1 MKKYLNL
8 EDFISFI
15 KSLEVNE
22 SKILSTESLEDGSI
36 DNHTFMKIQFAGE
49 TIVLYEFYAGGI
61 GIIQDTPVAPWEDY
75 AKGVF
80 EDLTMNDEFK
90 VFIESE

>member
-8 EDFISFI
+8 QDFVSFI

-22 SKILSTESLEDGSI
+22 SKVLPTESLEDGSI

-49 TIVLYEFYAGGI
+49 TIVLYEFYAGGV

-75 AKGVF
+75 AEAVF
-80 EDLTMNDEFK
+80 EDLTVSGEHHMY
-90 VFIESE
+90 IEAQ